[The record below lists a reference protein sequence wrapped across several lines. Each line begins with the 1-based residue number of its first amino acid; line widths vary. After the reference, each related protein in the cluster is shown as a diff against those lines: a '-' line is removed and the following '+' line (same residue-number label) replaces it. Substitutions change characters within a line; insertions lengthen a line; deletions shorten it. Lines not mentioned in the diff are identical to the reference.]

1 MIFVLS
7 FKEFIIILKS
17 ISCMQS
23 KFLILIS
30 KMANFDDHIPKF

>member
-1 MIFVLS
+1 MLS
-7 FKEFIIILKS
+7 FKEFIITLKS

-30 KMANFDDHIPKF
+30 NMANFDGHIPKF